1 MAAEIKQQIRTFLA
15 KHFKNYDLQDDE
27 DIFSLGFVNSL
38 FAMQIVLFVE
48 QQMGISIANE
58 DLELDN
64 FRTINAMTNLI
75 IRKKET
81 AA

>member
-1 MAAEIKQQIRTFLA
+1 MEAEIKQQIRAFLA

-48 QQMGISIANE
+48 QQMGVTIANE
-58 DLELDN
+58 ELQLDN

-75 IRKKET
+75 TSKREP

>member
-1 MAAEIKQQIRTFLA
+1 MESQVKQQIRDFLA
-15 KHFKNYDLQDDE
+15 KYFKDYDLKDDE

-48 QQMGISIANE
+48 QQMGISVTNDE
-58 DLELDN
+58 LELDN

-75 IRKKET
+75 MSKKAT